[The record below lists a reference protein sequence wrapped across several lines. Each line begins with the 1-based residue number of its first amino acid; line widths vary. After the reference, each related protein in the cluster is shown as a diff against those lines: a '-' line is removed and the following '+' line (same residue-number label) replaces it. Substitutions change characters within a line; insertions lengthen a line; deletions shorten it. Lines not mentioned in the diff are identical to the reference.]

1 MIILLIIIS
10 LYGIFYI
17 FNNLLNNNKYEK
29 FSNNISINSN
39 YKNNITILLTSTV
52 NVQNKNYLFQ
62 TDKKERLNTYVKS
75 IKQWLNNTSFN
86 IVLVENSGYLFE
98 ELNDYL
104 IKYKDRFEI
113 ISFEE
118 SKLDEAKYLKNN
130 NSKGESEI
138 FAINYAFNHSKL
150 LQNSTFI
157 IKITARY
164 FIPELHEYLESYDL
178 NKYDALRQNDINRCE
193 IVGTHIKNFK
203 KVFDLKIL
211 DENGKYNGHVEAVFR
226 YRISLLNNI
235 ITCKKFTIEPTQ
247 RGGLNQIFNE
257 L

>member
-1 MIILLIIIS
+1 MIIILIIII
-10 LYGIFYI
+10 LYIIFYSL
-17 FNNLLNNNKYEK
+17 NNLLNNKYEK
-29 FSNNISINSN
+29 FNNSIT
-39 YKNNITILLTSTV
+39 KNNVTILLTSTV
-52 NVQNKNYLFQ
+52 NVQNKSYLFQ
-62 TDKKERLNTYVKS
+62 TDKKERLNTYLKS
-75 IKQWLNNTSFN
+75 IKKWLNNTTFN
-86 IVLVENSGYLFE
+86 LVLVENSGYIFE

-130 NSKGESEI
+130 NSKGASEI

-150 LQNSTFI
+150 LQNSIFI
-157 IKITARY
+157 IKVTARY
-164 FIPELHEYLESYDL
+164 FIPELEDYLKDYDL
-178 NKYDALRQNDINRCE
+178 NKYDALRQNNISRCE
-193 IVGTHIKNFK
+193 IVGTHIKNFN

-235 ITCKKFTIEPTQ
+235 ITCKKFAIEPTQ